1 MPQNNILQ
9 KLELLEGRLKKL
21 IVEYKRTKQDLNEA
35 FIENS
40 NLKSTLQKQNQKL
53 KDFQDNKK
61 IHSIVSS
68 IKVDDKNS
76 TELKLSINEYIKEID
91 RCIVSLTEEK
101 FDTIE

>member
-21 IVEYKRTKQDLNEA
+21 LVEYKGLKQELNET

-40 NLKSTLQKQNQKL
+40 NLKSSLEKQNQKL
-53 KDFQDNKK
+53 KNFQDNKK

-68 IKVDDKNS
+68 IKVNDKNS
-76 TELKLSINEYIKEID
+76 TELKLNINEYIKEID
-91 RCIVSLTEEK
+91 RCIVSLTEQRL
-101 FDTIE
+101 DTIE